1 MELNRSRETE
11 IPKEDTVKQENTMK
25 RNAKHPEEMTAA
37 ELARATREFDKPFA
51 FEKARPMT
59 MAQRV
64 EERKLRR
71 RRGRPKSGD
80 GARKVSISLEGGL
93 LRKADALAK
102 KEGVNRSEL
111 IAGFVIAG
119 LRRKA
124 V

>member
-1 MELNRSRETE
+1 MKKNR
-11 IPKEDTVKQENTMK
+11 
-25 RNAKHPEEMTAA
+25 KHPEEMSAA
-37 ELARATREFDKPFA
+37 ELARATREFEEPFV
-51 FEKARPMT
+51 FGKARPMT
-59 MAQRV
+59 SAERA

-71 RRGRPKSGD
+71 GRGRPKVGA

-102 KEGVNRSEL
+102 KEGVKRSEL
-111 IAGFVIAG
+111 IAGFVMDG

>member
-1 MELNRSRETE
+1 MSETE
-11 IPKEDTVKQENTMK
+11 L
-25 RNAKHPEEMTAA
+25 AK
-37 ELARATREFDKPFA
+37 ATGEFEKLFV

-59 MAQRV
+59 AAERG

-71 RRGRPKSGD
+71 HRGRPKV
-80 GARKVSISLEGGL
+80 GAGAEKVSISLEGGL

-111 IAGFVIAG
+111 IAGFVMDG

>member
-1 MELNRSRETE
+1 
-11 IPKEDTVKQENTMK
+11 MK
-25 RNAKHPEEMTAA
+25 RNDKHPEEMTTA
-37 ELARATREFDKPFA
+37 ELVRATREFDQPFV

-59 MAQRV
+59 RAERV
-64 EERKLRR
+64 EERKLRSH
-71 RRGRPKSGD
+71 RGRPKTGA
-80 GARKVSISLEGGL
+80 GARKVSISLEDGL

-119 LRRKA
+119 LKRKA